1 MVRNDEGPEVTNL
14 QNILIKLG
22 YGVGSKG
29 ADGQFGGDTE
39 AAVNKFQQDKKL
51 DVDGKVGPDTW
62 KALCS
67 SSPSTT
73 SPTTTTTP
81 ATTPTTPTT
90 PATPATTPAAP
101 SNSQGKKSITAN
113 ANPQELNPISKNPQ
127 ATVSIAILNPDG
139 TPASAENVLVKSCT
153 EIGNANTDGHLH
165 DEIQRGTGTDP
176 CQKKSRPS
184 AILDSNGNKG
194 NPITVTA
201 DKNGQVTL
209 KYIPPKSSDR
219 WNYNSWRGQN
229 YCFPGSRSF
238 NSC

>member
-81 ATTPTTPTT
+81 ATTPTTPATT
-90 PATPATTPAAP
+90 PTTPATTP
-101 SNSQGKKSITAN
+101 T
-113 ANPQELNPISKNPQ
+113 
-127 ATVSIAILNPDG
+127 
-139 TPASAENVLVKSCT
+139 TPATTPTSNYQQLQLHLLYNLLRIVIRHGLKIRKHHHW
-153 EIGNANTDGHLH
+153 IG
-165 DEIQRGTGTDP
+165 
-176 CQKKSRPS
+176 
-184 AILDSNGNKG
+184 
-194 NPITVTA
+194 
-201 DKNGQVTL
+201 
-209 KYIPPKSSDR
+209 
-219 WNYNSWRGQN
+219 
-229 YCFPGSRSF
+229 
-238 NSC
+238 